1 MKSKHNA
8 VFTRGFRPIVFLW
21 AVWGLTPWLQ
31 AQDTNFNLQA
41 TQAAADKGDAK
52 AQYELGRHYVK
63 VNGTTRADY
72 AKAAQ
77 FIRQSAEQGYADA
90 EVVLGSFYGRGLG
103 VPRNVAT
110 AVQWYRK
117 AADQGNAL
125 AEYAMGEFYATGRG
139 VTNDMNE
146 AILWWKRAAG
156 HNQVD
161 AQDALGQFYL
171 LPGTQYGTNYLDYPK
186 AIQWLQ
192 RAAAQDSAGAMNNL
206 GVAYENGLGV
216 KRDPNEAAHWYQ
228 QAAERGNAAGQ
239 ANLGQ
244 LYFDGRGV
252 TNDLVQAYKWFKLSA
267 SHGSVIGT
275 AGFANFQAKPLLT
288 PTQLAEAEQSV
299 LDFHPQP
306 ASGPP

>member
-1 MKSKHNA
+1 
-8 VFTRGFRPIVFLW
+8 
-21 AVWGLTPWLQ
+21 
-31 AQDTNFNLQA
+31 
-41 TQAAADKGDAK
+41 
-52 AQYELGRHYVK
+52 
-63 VNGTTRADY
+63 
-72 AKAAQ
+72 
-77 FIRQSAEQGYADA
+77 
-90 EVVLGSFYGRGLG
+90 
-103 VPRNVAT
+103 
-110 AVQWYRK
+110 
-117 AADQGNAL
+117 
-125 AEYAMGEFYATGRG
+125 MGGFYAAGRG
-139 VTNDMNE
+139 VTNDMGE
-146 AILWWKRAAG
+146 AVQWWQKAAG
-156 HNQVD
+156 QNQVD
-161 AQDALGQFYL
+161 AQDALGQLYL
-171 LPGTQYGTNYLDYPK
+171 LPGTQYGTNYLNYPE

-216 KRDPNEAAHWYQ
+216 KRDSKAAAQWYQ

-275 AGFANFQAKPLLT
+275 AGFANFQAKPLLS

-306 ASGPP
+306 ASGQP